1 MWGNPWRFESSRPH
15 LARIRAY
22 RIPDRRPCLCSVDN
36 GDPSPQSFA
45 RRAGM
50 KLLGL
55 QIPNFTFPGVP
66 NDRLFEHVVTLA
78 TAAEKAGFDSVFVMD
93 HLYQIHGVGPPTEPM
108 LEGYTTLAGIAARTA
123 RIRLG
128 TLVTGVTYRNP
139 ALLAKVVTTLDIV
152 SSGRAILGSG
162 AAWNEDEHRGYGYEF
177 RPVGDRLSR
186 LEEALQICRAMF
198 REAAPSFEGRYYRI
212 QGALNFPRPIQP
224 GGPPIMIGGGGE
236 QRTLK
241 LVARYADMCNIFG
254 DPATV
259 RHKMEVLERH
269 CETVGRDPSTIVKTR
284 LGSLIIRKADAEAE
298 RLFQQLLNR
307 PGINRDWAR
316 AGFIVGGPDR
326 VAEQAQKLLDAG
338 LDGLIFNM
346 PHMEDHH
353 AMALAG
359 DTLAG
364 LRQPVTAR

>member
-1 MWGNPWRFESSRPH
+1 MSYGT
-15 LARIRAY
+15 
-22 RIPDRRPCLCSVDN
+22 D
-36 GDPSPQSFA
+36 
-45 RRAGM
+45 M
-50 KLLGL
+50 KLLGF
-55 QIPNFTFPGVP
+55 QIPNYTFPGVT
-66 NDRLFEHVVTLA
+66 DEKLFDHVAMLA
-78 TAAEKAGFDSVFVMD
+78 STAEQAGFDSVFVMD
-93 HLYQIHGVGPPTEPM
+93 HLYQLPNIGLRTDPM
-108 LEGYTTLAGIAARTA
+108 LEGYTVLAGIAARTTKV
-123 RIRLG
+123 RLG

-152 SSGRAILGSG
+152 SSGRAILGIG

-177 RPVGDRLSR
+177 RPVGERLSR

-284 LGSLIIRKADAEAE
+284 LGSLIIRKTDAEAE

-346 PHMEDHH
+346 PHMEDPQ
-353 AMALAG
+353 AIALAG